1 MFPVLSTQNE
11 KAPVCLQ
18 HWDMGEAS
26 SPLRLL
32 GSLGTRAA
40 CRGQQVRKS
49 ASKQAKP
56 EAGRGWRGLHRVGLQ
71 SWRCEGEQDNEM
83 VKKTMQGREVGRQP

>member
-11 KAPVCLQ
+11 KAPVCLL

-32 GSLGTRAA
+32 GSLETQMPAEGSRAESYPQS
-40 CRGQQVRKS
+40 GQSLRQVGDG
-49 ASKQAKP
+49 
-56 EAGRGWRGLHRVGLQ
+56 EGLAAPL
-71 SWRCEGEQDNEM
+71 
-83 VKKTMQGREVGRQP
+83 